1 MPTSNTPDTVVITG
15 SANGLGFA
23 LAKVHVAR
31 GDRVVLVDRDAEQG
45 KASADALAGNVH
57 FIACDLTGAAECETL
72 ASNIASVTASVSRL
86 YNNAG
91 IAGSIGTLKHQTD
104 ANWEAVFGI
113 NVFAPARLTRLLLP
127 LLEAAP
133 RARVVNVASMAG
145 LLSASHMS
153 AYSASKA
160 ALVSLSET
168 LHKELQPG
176 GIGVTVACPAF
187 FKTRLTDSIPPQ
199 ESKARAAVEKLMA
212 NGKLSADQVAQT
224 IVDAADRGQFMVLPH
239 ARERWLWYL
248 KRFSYR
254 ALHAV
259 MMSQQ
264 PTPAKARPETGAP
277 Q

>member
-15 SANGLGFA
+15 GANGLGFA

-31 GDRVVLVDRDAEQG
+31 GDRVILVDRETDQG

-57 FIACDLTGAAECETL
+57 FFTCDLTQVAECETL
-72 ASNIASVTASVSRL
+72 ASHIKSVTASVFRL

-127 LLEAAP
+127 LLAAAR

-199 ESKARAAVEKLMA
+199 ESKARASVEKLMA

-224 IVDAADRGQFMVLPH
+224 IVGAADRGQFMVLPH
-239 ARERWLWYL
+239 TRERWLWYL
-248 KRFSYR
+248 KRLSYR

-264 PTPAKARPETGAP
+264 PAPAKARPDTGAP

>member
-1 MPTSNTPDTVVITG
+1 MPSSNTPDTVVITG
-15 SANGLGFA
+15 GANGLGFA

-45 KASADALAGNVH
+45 KVSADALAGNVH
-57 FIACDLTGAAECETL
+57 FIACDLTVAAECETL
-72 ASNIASVTASVSRL
+72 ASNIASVTANVSRL

-104 ANWEAVFGI
+104 GNWAAVFGI

-133 RARVVNVASMAG
+133 RASVVNVASMAG

-168 LHKELQPG
+168 LHKELQPA
-176 GIGVTVACPAF
+176 GIGVTVVCPAF

-199 ESKARAAVEKLMA
+199 ESKARASVEKLMA
-212 NGKLSADQVAQT
+212 KGKLSADQVAQ
-224 IVDAADRGQFMVLPH
+224 IIADAADRGQFMVLPH

-248 KRFSYR
+248 KRLSYR
-254 ALHAV
+254 ALHAI

-264 PTPAKARPETGAP
+264 PSPAKARPDTGAP

>member
-1 MPTSNTPDTVVITG
+1 MPTSKTPDTVVITG
-15 SANGLGFA
+15 GANGLGFA

-57 FIACDLTGAAECETL
+57 FFACDLTQVAECEPL
-72 ASNIASVTASVSRL
+72 ASHIKSVTASVSRL

-127 LLEAAP
+127 LLAAAR

-199 ESKARAAVEKLMA
+199 ESKARASVEKLMA
-212 NGKLSADQVAQT
+212 NGKLSADQVAQS
-224 IVDAADRGQFMVLPH
+224 IVGAADRGQFMVLPH

-248 KRFSYR
+248 KRLSYR

-264 PTPAKARPETGAP
+264 PAPAKARPNTGAP

>member
-1 MPTSNTPDTVVITG
+1 MSTSHSPATVVITG
-15 SANGLGFA
+15 GASGLGFA
-23 LAKVHVAR
+23 FAREHTTR
-31 GDRVVLVDRDAEQG
+31 GDRVILVDQDADQG
-45 KASADALAGNVH
+45 KVSADALPGEVH
-57 FIACDLTGAAECETL
+57 FIACDLTDAAQCEAL
-72 ASNIASVTASVSRL
+72 AESIKSITPDVSRL

-104 ANWEAVFGI
+104 ANWDTVFGI
-113 NVFAPARLTRLLLP
+113 NLFAPARLTRLLLP
-127 LLEAAP
+127 LLEATP
-133 RARVVNVASMAG
+133 QSGIVNIASMAG

-160 ALVSLSET
+160 GLVSLSET
-168 LHKELQPG
+168 LHKELQRS
-176 GIGVTVACPAF
+176 GISVTVACPAF

-199 ESKARAAVEKLMA
+199 ESKARTSVEKRMA
-212 NGKLSADQVAQT
+212 RGKLSADQVAQI

-239 ARERWLWYL
+239 ARERWFWYL
-248 KRFSYR
+248 KRLSYR

-264 PTPAKARPETGAP
+264 PAPAKARPHKGAP

>member
-15 SANGLGFA
+15 GANGLGFA

-31 GDRVVLVDRDAEQG
+31 GDRVVLVDRDADQG
-45 KASADALAGNVH
+45 NASADALAGDVH
-57 FIACDLTGAAECETL
+57 FIACDLTDATHCESLANQL
-72 ASNIASVTASVSRL
+72 ASMTASVTRL

-104 ANWEAVFGI
+104 ANWDSVFGI

-127 LLEAAP
+127 LLEAASHSSL
-133 RARVVNVASMAG
+133 VNIASMAG

-168 LHKELQPG
+168 LHKELQPN
-176 GIGVTVACPAF
+176 GISVTVACPAF

-199 ESKARAAVEKLMA
+199 ESKAREAVEKLMA
-212 NGKLSADQVAQT
+212 RGKLSADQVAQI
-224 IVDAADRGQFMVLPH
+224 IVDAADRGQFMVMPH

-248 KRFSYR
+248 KRLSYR
-254 ALHAV
+254 ALHTL
-259 MMSQQ
+259 MLSQQ
-264 PTPAKARPETGAP
+264 PAPANARPNRGAP

>member
-1 MPTSNTPDTVVITG
+1 MPTSKTPDTVVITG
-15 SANGLGFA
+15 GANGLGFA

-57 FIACDLTGAAECETL
+57 FFACDLTQVAECETL
-72 ASNIASVTASVSRL
+72 ASHIKSVTASVSRL

-127 LLEAAP
+127 LLAAAR

-199 ESKARAAVEKLMA
+199 ESKARASVEKLMA
-212 NGKLSADQVAQT
+212 NGKLSADQVAQS
-224 IVDAADRGQFMVLPH
+224 IVGAADRGQFMVLPH

-248 KRFSYR
+248 KRLSYR

-264 PTPAKARPETGAP
+264 PAPAKARPNTGAP

>member
-1 MPTSNTPDTVVITG
+1 MPTSKTPDTVVITG
-15 SANGLGFA
+15 GANGLGFA

-57 FIACDLTGAAECETL
+57 FFACDLTQVAECETL
-72 ASNIASVTASVSRL
+72 ASHIKSVTASVSRL

-91 IAGSIGTLKHQTD
+91 IAGSIGTLKQQTD

-127 LLEAAP
+127 LLAAAR

-199 ESKARAAVEKLMA
+199 ESKARASVEKLMA
-212 NGKLSADQVAQT
+212 NGKLSADQVAQS
-224 IVDAADRGQFMVLPH
+224 IVGAADRGQFMVLPH

-248 KRFSYR
+248 KRLSYR

-264 PTPAKARPETGAP
+264 PAPAKARPDTGAP

>member
-1 MPTSNTPDTVVITG
+1 MPTSNTPATVVITG
-15 SANGLGFA
+15 GANGLGFA
-23 LAKVHVAR
+23 LANVHVAR
-31 GDRVVLVDRDAEQG
+31 GDRVILIDRDTDQG

-57 FIACDLTGAAECETL
+57 FMACDLTQAAECETL
-72 ASNIASVTASVSRL
+72 ASQIKSITASVSRL

-127 LLEAAP
+127 LLASAP

-168 LHKELQPG
+168 LHKELQPS

-199 ESKARAAVEKLMA
+199 ESKARASVEKLMA
-212 NGKLSADQVAQT
+212 NGKLSADQVAK
-224 IVDAADRGQFMVLPH
+224 IISDAADRGQFMVLPH

-248 KRFSYR
+248 KRLSYR

-264 PTPAKARPETGAP
+264 PAPAKARPDTGAP
-277 Q
+277 R